1 MKDGRNYIFPQ
12 YEFVSARLEPAAE
25 KSLLFFEFRKYLVA
39 LHGNKLDRLARAVEL
54 DQVFA
59 IEETAWSSN
68 SDSACFVAEIEIAE
82 IDSPAQEDP
91 D

>member
-12 YEFVSARLEPAAE
+12 YEFVSARLEPAGE
-25 KSLLFFEFRKYLVA
+25 KSILFFEFRKYLVA
-39 LHGNKLDRLARAVEL
+39 LHGNKLDRLARAVEI

-59 IEETAWSSN
+59 IEEAAWDSN
-68 SDSACFVAEIEIAE
+68 SDLTCYVSEIEIAE
-82 IDSPAQEDP
+82 IDSQAEEKP

>member
-1 MKDGRNYIFPQ
+1 MKEGRNYIFPQ

-59 IEETAWSSN
+59 IEEAVWNSN
-68 SDSACFVAEIEIAE
+68 SDSACYVSEIEIAE
-82 IDSPAQEDP
+82 IDSQAQENQE
-91 D
+91 